1 MQRVQDILA
10 AQEMIYN
17 AAMTVPFEPHRFQ
30 STVPYYVRYRVPYPT
45 RLIAFV
51 AERCGLERASHVLD
65 LGCGPGQLAI
75 AFARLG
81 ATVSAIDPEPSMLA
95 AARERAAAAGVALK
109 TIEGSSYDLQPA
121 LGRFRL
127 VTLGR
132 SFQWMDRS
140 ATLAVLDR
148 MIERGGAI
156 ALFGDKRLE
165 TGGAEWRSLLERL
178 QEEFVPA
185 RVAERRERRRT
196 EKPDEVV
203 LLRSAF
209 SSLERHGVI
218 VTRELAADDIVG
230 RAYASSTTSPAALG
244 ERQPAFEQALREGLA
259 RLAPTGAF
267 SEIVEVTTLIA
278 RRAAEGCMPP
288 E

>member
-1 MQRVQDILA
+1 
-10 AQEMIYN
+10 MIYN
-17 AAMTVPFEPHRFQ
+17 AAMTVPFEPHRFR
-30 STVPYYVRYRVPYPT
+30 STVPYYVRYRVPYPN

-51 AERCGLERASHVLD
+51 AERLGLERASHVLD

-81 ATVSAIDPEPSMLA
+81 STVTAIDPEPSMLA
-95 AARERAAAAGVALK
+95 AAREGAAAARVSLQ
-109 TIEGSSYDLQPA
+109 TIEGSSYDLTPT
-121 LGRFRL
+121 LGPFRL

-132 SFQWMDRS
+132 SFHWMDRD

-156 ALFGDKRLE
+156 ALFGDKRME
-165 TGGAEWRSLLERL
+165 TRGADWRALLERL
-178 QEEFVPA
+178 REEFVPA
-185 RVAERRERRRT
+185 RATERRERKRT
-196 EKPDEVV
+196 EEPDEVV

-209 SSLERHGVI
+209 PSLERHGVI
-218 VTRELAADDIVG
+218 VTRRLGADDIVG

-244 ERQPAFEQALREGLA
+244 ERRPAFEQALREGLA
-259 RLAPTGAF
+259 GLAPTGEF
-267 SEIVEVTTLIA
+267 SEIVEVTALIA
-278 RRAAEGCMPP
+278 RRSADGCTAP

>member
-1 MQRVQDILA
+1 VQREQNISAD
-10 AQEMIYN
+10 QKMIYN
-17 AAMTVPFEPHRFQ
+17 AAMTVPFEPHRFR
-30 STVPYYVRYRVPYPT
+30 STVPYYVRYRVPYPN

-51 AERCGLERASHVLD
+51 AEGCGLERASHVLD

-81 ATVSAIDPEPSMLA
+81 STVTAIDPEPSMLA
-95 AARERAAAAGVALK
+95 AARECAAAAGVSLK
-109 TIEGSSYDLQPA
+109 TIEGSSYDLNPT
-121 LGRFRL
+121 LGHFRL

-132 SFQWMDRS
+132 SFHWMDRD

-156 ALFGDKRLE
+156 ALFGDKRIE
-165 TGGAEWRSLLERL
+165 TRGADWRALLERL
-178 QEEFVPA
+178 QQEFVPELA
-185 RVAERRERRRT
+185 TERRERKKT
-196 EKPDEVV
+196 EEPDELV

-209 SSLERHGVI
+209 FSLERHGVI
-218 VTRELAADDIVG
+218 VMRRLGADDIVG

-244 ERQPAFEQALREGLA
+244 ERRPAFEEALREGLA
-259 RLAPTGAF
+259 GLAPTGEF
-267 SEIVEVTTLIA
+267 SEIVEVTALIA
-278 RRAAEGCMPP
+278 RRSADGCTAP